1 MKMPRQKLF
10 MCLKGMLPLFLSLIF
25 VFLLHLLL
33 NASTVAKPEQKQR
46 ISFSLAQKPKA
57 LQKKQT
63 PPDNLLCDIAA
74 EKTAALKT
82 PALDI
87 NLQKMQMQP
96 VQISLAGSGNYAV
109 FGEINAPANSGAL
122 LDSMQKGDAKR
133 YSMQIFELASLDKIP
148 KRLNSVKINY
158 PKNLL
163 KRGIQGTV
171 VLVVVID
178 ENGFLSVE
186 KVEKSD
192 YAEFAEQAIYA
203 AQKLRYEPPTIN
215 GKPVKARFTLP
226 IPFRILK

>member
-1 MKMPRQKLF
+1 MKTSRQKLF

-33 NASTVAKPEQKQR
+33 NVGTAAKPEQRQR
-46 ISFSLAQKPKA
+46 ISFSLAQKPKI

-96 VQISLAGSGNYAV
+96 AQISLASSGRYAA
-109 FGEINAPANSGAL
+109 FGEFNASANSDAL
-122 LDSMQKGDAKR
+122 RASMQRCDAQR

-192 YAEFAEQAIYA
+192 YAEFSEQAVDA

-215 GKPVKARFTLP
+215 GKPVRARFTLP

>member
-1 MKMPRQKLF
+1 

-63 PPDNLLCDIAA
+63 PPDKLLCDIAV

-82 PALDI
+82 PVLDI

-96 VQISLAGSGNYAV
+96 MQISLAGSGKYAV
-109 FGEINAPANSGAL
+109 FGEFNAPANSDAL

-192 YAEFAEQAIYA
+192 YAEFDEQAIYA

-215 GKPVKARFTLP
+215 GKPVRARFTLP

>member
-1 MKMPRQKLF
+1 MKMSRQKLF
-10 MCLKGMLPLFLSLIF
+10 MRLKRMLPLFLSLIF
-25 VFLLHLLL
+25 VLLLHLLL
-33 NASTVAKPEQKQR
+33 NASPVAKPEQKQR
-46 ISFSLAQKPKA
+46 ISFSIAQKPKA
-57 LQKKQT
+57 LQRKQT
-63 PPDNLLCDIAA
+63 PPDKLLCDIAA
-74 EKTAALKT
+74 EKTASFKT
-82 PALDI
+82 PPLEV

-96 VQISLAGSGNYAV
+96 AQISLASSGKYAV
-109 FGEINAPANSGAL
+109 FGEFNAADNSDAL
-122 LDSMQKGDAKR
+122 RLSMQKGDAKR

-178 ENGFLSVE
+178 ENGLLSVE

-203 AQKLRYEPPTIN
+203 AQKLRYDPPTIN
-215 GKPVKARFTLP
+215 GKPVRARFTLP